1 MKNFTSQLSNK
12 QHAKKTTR
20 LSRITMIPVLSA
32 ILLIS
37 GCSSFIASHS
47 GTTPVGVES
56 SDRTWGQVFTDN
68 SIEKTASINLYKL
81 DPRFKL
87 SRVNIASFHSV
98 VLLTG
103 QVPDESL
110 RRLAGDNVKA
120 MAEVKAVQNYL
131 TVGEEIG
138 YTQIVQDGI
147 TTANV
152 RKNFLLL
159 KGFKDSRVKVTTENN
174 VVFLMG
180 KLPQS
185 DLDWL
190 LDTLKRTPNIVRI
203 VTLIDILPE
212 AAPTIL
218 ETPIDRRTLTNN
230 PVVDNTPVAQS
241 SAIVTPIALEP

>member
-1 MKNFTSQLSNK
+1 MKNFMPQCSKNQD
-12 QHAKKTTR
+12 AKRTTR
-20 LSRITMIPVLSA
+20 LSHIAPIPLLSA
-32 ILLIS
+32 TLLIS

-110 RRLAGDNVKA
+110 KRLAGDNLKA
-120 MAEVKAVQNYL
+120 MSEVKTVQNYL
-131 TVGEEIG
+131 TVGNEIG
-138 YTQIVQDGI
+138 YAQIVQDGI

-174 VVFLMG
+174 VVYLMG
-180 KLPQS
+180 KLLQS

-190 LDTLKRTPNIVRI
+190 LDTLKRTPNITRI
-203 VTLIDILPE
+203 VTLVDILPE

-218 ETPIDRRTLTNN
+218 ETPIDRRTLTSN
-230 PVVDNTPVAQS
+230 PIVETTPVAQS
-241 SAIVTPIALEP
+241 AAVVTPIALE

>member
-1 MKNFTSQLSNK
+1 MKNVMSELFNK
-12 QHAKKTTR
+12 QHAPKTSR
-20 LSRITMIPVLSA
+20 LSSISVIPVLSA
-32 ILLIS
+32 ALLIS
-37 GCSSFIASHS
+37 GCSSFIASQS
-47 GTTPVGVES
+47 GTTPVGVETT
-56 SDRTWGQVFTDN
+56 DRTWGQIFSDN

-81 DPRFKL
+81 DPRFKF
-87 SRVNIASFHSV
+87 SRVNIVSFHGV

-103 QVPDESL
+103 QVPSESL
-110 RRLAGDNVKA
+110 KRLAGDNVKA

-131 TVGEEIG
+131 TVGDEIG

-174 VVFLMG
+174 VVYLMG

-190 LDTLKRTPNIVRI
+190 LDTLKRTPNIARI
-203 VTLIDILPE
+203 VTLVDIMPE

-218 ETPIDRRTLTNN
+218 ETPIDRRPLTSN
-230 PVVDNTPVAQS
+230 PVVDNIPVAQP
-241 SAIVTPIALEP
+241 SAVVTPIALE